1 MYKMRLIYL
10 VTCSAVLGRAQL
22 VPAWFRASTG
32 HGSPWCQEL
41 TQVAEDKQAPQHLF
55 VPPCIKGNKA
65 PCLPPT
71 SPRGKQP
78 QCTSFPSASHGMAES

>member
-41 TQVAEDKQAPQHLF
+41 TQAAEDKQAP
-55 VPPCIKGNKA
+55 
-65 PCLPPT
+65 
-71 SPRGKQP
+71 
-78 QCTSFPSASHGMAES
+78 